1 MSGAAN
7 PIPNPNPTPTLN
19 LTLTLTPTP
28 TLTRCGSCALAEP
41 LRTHQEHSVGGLPPP
56 LAAQTTADVSHT
68 TRGSNPGL
76 AQTPE
81 DGPATHAP
89 GTCGGQDPRVS
100 YAKFTRHT
108 LVEGRLVRDNLIAT
122 GSGGN

>member
-1 MSGAAN
+1 MSAEHWAAFDAVFDE
-7 PIPNPNPTPTLN
+7 
-19 LTLTLTPTP
+19 
-28 TLTRCGSCALAEP
+28 RCGSCALAEP

-56 LAAQTTADVSHT
+56 LAEQTTADVSHT
-68 TRGSNPGL
+68 TCGSNPGL
-76 AQTPE
+76 ADPRRTPTQTPE

-89 GTCGGQDPRVS
+89 GPCGGQDPRVS

>member
-1 MSGAAN
+1 M
-7 PIPNPNPTPTLN
+7 T
-19 LTLTLTPTP
+19 
-28 TLTRCGSCALAEP
+28 C
-41 LRTHQEHSVGGLPPP
+41 
-56 LAAQTTADVSHT
+56 
-68 TRGSNPGL
+68 GSNPGL
-76 AQTPE
+76 ADPRRTPHA
-81 DGPATHAP
+81 DPRRPGPATHTP